1 MSVTEKPSRFPK
13 WPTLVAWGLFVLT
26 TLYIGFR
33 SPPLSPSSIFCL
45 LLAYAAATAIAMIPF
60 WLDYRL
66 EKLDLEDR
74 KTKISDNLKTAM
86 DKSEAMIARLAALE
100 KDSAKGI
107 LIARQLPDRLEEKLA
122 VLDQMMTKQ
131 ETDRF
136 RQLNHDLELLRQTDA
151 QTLTKV
157 SEAIRE
163 FTETVVQT
171 RANMPQATEVD
182 FSPLMEKLDTL
193 SSPQIVLEEKAIQT
207 AIDDA
212 LKGATDFEAGVL
224 KEQADALQRIR
235 ENISTLIGDIRS
247 EYRRQV
253 KQLDERLKEAP
264 VLRES
269 DTKPKKKEKS
279 VSLVADK
286 SQVVATQTAE
296 EQIDMGLDLG
306 EFMEKKVDSDSV
318 ALEVEAMVGISNKVF
333 IRGDE
338 PYLSWDVGVPLEM
351 SGIGHWSWEAVDV
364 KEPIKVLLL
373 KNDDEEDLA
382 NREITLEPGS
392 LKKVKAHF

>member
-1 MSVTEKPSRFPK
+1 MSATEKPSRFPK
-13 WPTLVAWGLFVLT
+13 WPTLVAWGLFVLI

-33 SPPLSPSSIFCL
+33 SPPLSPSSIICL

-66 EKLDLEDR
+66 EKLEIEDR
-74 KTKISDNLKTAM
+74 KTKISDNLRAAM
-86 DKSEAMIARLAALE
+86 DKSEGMVARLAALE

-136 RQLNHDLELLRQTDA
+136 RQLNHDLELLRQTDVQA
-151 QTLTKV
+151 LTKV
-157 SEAIRE
+157 AESIRE

-171 RANMPQATEVD
+171 RAGTPHSTEID
-182 FSPLMEKLDTL
+182 FTPLMEKLDAL
-193 SSPQIVLEEKAIQT
+193 SSPQIVLEDKVIQA
-207 AIDDA
+207 AIDEA
-212 LKGATDFEAGVL
+212 LKGATDFETGVL

-253 KQLDERLKEAP
+253 KQLDERLKESS
-264 VLRES
+264 VLSNVES
-269 DTKPKKKEKS
+269 VKKEKP
-279 VSLVADK
+279 VP
-286 SQVVATQTAE
+286 VVEKPKTTPKQKPE
-296 EQIDMGLDLG
+296 EQIDMGLDFG
-306 EFMEKKVDSDSV
+306 DSTERKIDPDSV

-351 SGIGHWSWEAVDV
+351 SGIGHWSWKADNI

-373 KNDDEEDLA
+373 KNDDDEDLT
-382 NREITLEPGS
+382 NREIILEPGS
-392 LKKVKAHF
+392 FKKVKATF

>member
-1 MSVTEKPSRFPK
+1 M
-13 WPTLVAWGLFVLT
+13 
-26 TLYIGFR
+26 
-33 SPPLSPSSIFCL
+33 SPSSIICL

-66 EKLDLEDR
+66 EKLEIEDR
-74 KTKISDNLKTAM
+74 KTKISDNLRAAM
-86 DKSEAMIARLAALE
+86 DKSEGMVARLAALE

-136 RQLNHDLELLRQTDA
+136 RQLNHDLELLRQTDVQA
-151 QTLTKV
+151 LTKV
-157 SEAIRE
+157 AESIRE

-171 RANMPQATEVD
+171 RAGTPHSTEID
-182 FSPLMEKLDTL
+182 FTPLMEKLDAL
-193 SSPQIVLEEKAIQT
+193 SSPQIVLEDKVIQA
-207 AIDDA
+207 AIDEA
-212 LKGATDFEAGVL
+212 LKGATDFETGVL

-253 KQLDERLKEAP
+253 KQLDERLKESS
-264 VLRES
+264 VLSNVES
-269 DTKPKKKEKS
+269 VKKEKP
-279 VSLVADK
+279 VP
-286 SQVVATQTAE
+286 VVEKPKTTPKQKPE
-296 EQIDMGLDLG
+296 EQIDMGLDFG
-306 EFMEKKVDSDSV
+306 DSTERKIDPDSV

-351 SGIGHWSWEAVDV
+351 SGIGHWSWKADNI

-373 KNDDEEDLA
+373 KNDDDEDLT
-382 NREITLEPGS
+382 NREIILEPGS
-392 LKKVKAHF
+392 FKKVKATF